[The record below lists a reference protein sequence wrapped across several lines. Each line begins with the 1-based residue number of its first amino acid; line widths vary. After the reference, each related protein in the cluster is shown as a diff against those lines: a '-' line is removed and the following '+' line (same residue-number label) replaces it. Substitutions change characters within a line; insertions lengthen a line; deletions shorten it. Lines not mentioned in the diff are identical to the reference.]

1 MKTSL
6 LISVFIFSFLIIKV
20 KAQTEEEIEKGK
32 VVETKKNVQDKTIIQ
47 TTDEKENKKTEET
60 TRNTQDKTTPSTNNE
75 VDRLKKELDELKK
88 QKEIVRLK
96 KKIEAEKQSIKSLEH
111 STNNEEKKQT
121 IDQNKEIP
129 KTNKDQEFFTK
140 NNNDSLIPPS
150 TNNYQHSYLPILETG
165 LKATIA
171 YPFNAKLII
180 KSTADKAKTKLEKNM
195 TFGLDYFFNKDT
207 TRFKS
212 SLLGIGT
219 QYSKLE
225 GEDSADDYS
234 SFFTF
239 LSSRF
244 LLENKIVFFSRV
256 GIFFFGPSSIKK
268 INDNVS
274 KLYKTF
280 GFHNV
285 SLKTKQSP
293 GLGISL
299 GLSYG
304 LGDRLSL
311 GLSYN
316 MYNLTT
322 KVNGDAYYDDQYRF
336 KVTTI
341 KTKWKVEKTLLELI
355 FSF

>member
-32 VVETKKNVQDKTIIQ
+32 IVEAKKNVQDKTTIQ
-47 TTDEKENKKTEET
+47 T
-60 TRNTQDKTTPSTNNE
+60 TRNTQGKKTPSTNNE
-75 VDRLKKELDELKK
+75 VDRLNKELDELKK

-96 KKIEAEKQSIKSLEH
+96 KKIEVEKQSIKSLEH
-111 STNNEEKKQT
+111 STNNEEKKKT
-121 IDQNKEIP
+121 IGQNKKIP
-129 KTNKDQEFFTK
+129 QINKDQEFSTK
-140 NNNDSLIPPS
+140 KNDSLIPPS

-180 KSTADKAKTKLEKNM
+180 KNTAFKAKTKLEKNM

-212 SLLGIGT
+212 SLLGIGI

-225 GEDSADDYS
+225 GEESIDGHS

-256 GIFFFGPSSIKK
+256 GIFFLSPSSIQK
-268 INDNVS
+268 INDNAS
-274 KLYKTF
+274 KTL
-280 GFHNV
+280 NV
-285 SLKTKQSP
+285 SLETKQSP
-293 GLGISL
+293 GPGVSL
-299 GLSYG
+299 GLSYD

-316 MYNLTT
+316 M
-322 KVNGDAYYDDQYRF
+322 
-336 KVTTI
+336 
-341 KTKWKVEKTLLELI
+341 
-355 FSF
+355 